1 MPLNP
6 GTRIGVYEVT
16 AKIGEGGMGEVYQAR
31 DTSLDRDVA
40 LKVLPEAFMVDPE
53 RLTRFQREAK
63 VLASLNH
70 PNIGAIHGIEA
81 AGDTQAL
88 VLELIEGPTLADRIA
103 EGAIP
108 VDEALMLAKQI
119 ADALEVA
126 HEQGIIHRDLK
137 PANVK
142 VKADGTVKVLDFGL
156 AKAATAQ
163 ASETG
168 GAESPTMSITGATQ
182 MGMVIGTA
190 AYMAPEQAKGKPVDK
205 RADIWAFGVVLLEM
219 LTGRRVFDG
228 ETASETLAAVMMKEP
243 DWDRLP
249 AGLPPNLN
257 NLVRRCLEREPR
269 ERVRDIGD
277 ARLAMHGAFET
288 TIRVASG
295 PTAVASTP
303 IWQRPMAIAVAVLA
317 SLVVGGGAAWNF
329 SRQGPVSSGLMRF
342 AISPPETAPLDFTS
356 LDRDLVI
363 SPDGTQIVYNGVL
376 DGGPR
381 LNILAID
388 QFEGV
393 PLRGGETGSGAFF
406 SPDSEWVGFVTRGGT
421 QLQKVLISGG
431 PPVALAESPARILG
445 ASWSLDDQ
453 IVFGTQAA
461 GLYRVSGGGG
471 VPEELTT
478 LDSDR
483 AEVNHTW
490 PFVIPGRG
498 VVLFVIS
505 TESSVSNGQLA
516 VLDLDTREV
525 TDLGLRG
532 TSPHYV
538 STGHVV
544 YMAEDASVRAV
555 PFDVSSLE
563 VTGNPV
569 PVVEDVVVK
578 PSSGAANFSVS
589 EQGRLVYGT
598 GAGGGGAPRTLVW
611 VDREGREELLG
622 EAWPDDQYSYPR
634 MSPDGES
641 VAVGIAENTDNVTS
655 PADLWVLD
663 LARGSRSRIT
673 FGGNNRFLPTWSPDG
688 AQLAFADTPFRPNRI
703 LAASADGSGLGE
715 TLLDREGQRVFP
727 TSWSPDGQTL
737 AFYEDYPETGRD
749 IYVVRIAEDSAPVPF
764 VATPFQER
772 AAAFS
777 PDGRWL
783 VYVSNES
790 GRDEVYVRPYPGPG
804 REITIST
811 TGGEEPVW
819 APDGRELFYRNQQD
833 QMLAVSVDISGQEFQ
848 AGSPEQLFEGL
859 YDFDPAGT
867 SRASSDA
874 LVAAGGGGSPNYA
887 VAADGQRF
895 LMIKQSGAFAEG
907 RRPEIKVVLDW
918 FEELNARV
926 PVP

>member
-1 MPLNP
+1 MSLNP
-6 GTRIGVYEVT
+6 GTRLGVYEVT
-16 AKIGEGGMGEVYQAR
+16 ARIGEGGMGEVYQAR
-31 DTSLDRDVA
+31 DTTLDRDVA
-40 LKVLPEAFMVDPE
+40 LKVLPEAFTADPD
-53 RLTRFQREAK
+53 RLARFQREAK

-70 PNIGAIHGIEA
+70 PNIGAIHGLESS
-81 AGDTQAL
+81 GDTQAL
-88 VLELIEGPTLADRIA
+88 VLELIAGPTLADRIA
-103 EGAIP
+103 EGPIP
-108 VDEALMLAKQI
+108 VDDALAIAKQI
-119 ADALEVA
+119 ADALEGA
-126 HEQGIIHRDLK
+126 HERGIIHRDLK

-142 VKADGTVKVLDFGL
+142 VRPDGTVKVLDFGL
-156 AKAATAQ
+156 AKAVTPE
-163 ASETG
+163 ASGVSTN
-168 GAESPTMSITGATQ
+168 ESPTMSLTAATQ

-219 LTGRRVFDG
+219 LTGSRVFDG

-243 DWDRLP
+243 DWGRLL
-249 AGLPPNLN
+249 ADLPSKLN
-257 NLVRRCLEREPR
+257 NLVRRCLEKDPR

-277 ARLAMHGAFET
+277 ARLAMQGAFET
-288 TIRVASG
+288 SIRVASG
-295 PTAVASTP
+295 PTTVASTP
-303 IWQRPMAIAVAVLA
+303 FWQRPVAIAGAVLA
-317 SLVVGGGAAWNF
+317 SLVVGGGAAWNLT
-329 SRQGPVSSGLMRF
+329 GPGTVSSGLMRF

-363 SPDGTQIVYNGVL
+363 SPDGTQIVYNSVDEGL
-376 DGGPR
+376 PR

-421 QLQKVLISGG
+421 QLQKVPSFGG
-431 PPVALAESPARILG
+431 PPVALAESPARIFG
-445 ASWSLDDQ
+445 ASWSMDDQ
-453 IVFGTQAA
+453 IVFGTQGA

-498 VVLFVIS
+498 VVLFVTS
-505 TESSVSNGQLA
+505 TGSPFSTGQLA

-525 TDLGLRG
+525 TDLGLMG

-569 PVVEDVVVK
+569 PVVEGVVVK
-578 PSSGAANFSVS
+578 PTSGAANFSVS
-589 EQGRLVYGT
+589 DRGRLVYGT
-598 GAGGGGAPRTLVW
+598 GTRGGGSPRTLVW
-611 VDREGREELLG
+611 VDREGREEPLG

-634 MSPDGES
+634 VSPDGES
-641 VAVGIAENTDNVTS
+641 VAVGIAEDTDNVAS
-655 PADLWVLD
+655 PSDLWVLD
-663 LARGSRSRIT
+663 LSRGSRSRIT
-673 FGGNNRFLPTWSPDG
+673 FGGNNRFLPVWSPDG
-688 AQLAFADTPFRPNRI
+688 AQLAFADAPVRPNRI
-703 LAASADGSGLGE
+703 LVASADGSGLGK
-715 TLLDREGQRVFP
+715 TLLEREGQRVFP

-737 AFYEDYPETGRD
+737 AFYEDYPDTGRD
-749 IYVVRIAEDSAPVPF
+749 IYVVPVAEDSAPVPF

-783 VYVSNES
+783 AYVSNKS

-804 REITIST
+804 RESTIST
-811 TGGEEPVW
+811 TGGQEPVW
-819 APDGRELFYRNQQD
+819 ATDGRELFYRNQD
-833 QMLAVSVDISGQEFQ
+833 QMFAVAVDISGEEFQ
-848 AGSPEQLFEGL
+848 AEPPEQLFAGS
-859 YDFDPAGT
+859 YDLDSAST
-867 SRASSDA
+867 SRASSDVLEA
-874 LVAAGGGGSPNYA
+874 DGGGGNPNYA

-895 LMIKQSGAFAEG
+895 LMIKHSGVFAEG

-926 PVP
+926 PAR